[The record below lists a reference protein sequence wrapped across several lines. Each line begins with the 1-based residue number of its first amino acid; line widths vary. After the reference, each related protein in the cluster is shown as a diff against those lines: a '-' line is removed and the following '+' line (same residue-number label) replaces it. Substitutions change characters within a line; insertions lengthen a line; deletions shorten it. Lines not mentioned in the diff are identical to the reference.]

1 MEKLLKEYAEVREER
16 EKIEALESKI
26 KDKIL
31 DAMKK
36 DDAVKVEADFGTFSR
51 ATRLSWTYSKAVV
64 KKEEDLKILK
74 EKEQKKGIAKSTATE
89 YLAFR
94 KPSKEEK

>member
-1 MEKLLKEYAEVREER
+1 MEKLLKEYAVVREQR
-16 EKIEALESKI
+16 EEIEALESKI

-36 DDAVKVEADFGTFSR
+36 DETIKVEADFGTFSR
-51 ATRLSWTYSKAVV
+51 ATRLSWTYSKAVE
-64 KKEEDLKILK
+64 KKEEDIKILK

-94 KPSKEEK
+94 APKKQ